1 MMVIVIFI
9 IIIII
14 FIIVALVVVII
25 IIIIIMKTNV
35 THLFGSRDAK
45 FENLGETNVLTCEM
59 FTSTFRSGLKYVS
72 CLSFQLIM
80 MKAA

>member
-14 FIIVALVVVII
+14 FIIVALVIIII

-35 THLFGSRDAK
+35 THLFGSSK
-45 FENLGETNVLTCEM
+45 FENLGKTTVLTCEM

>member
-1 MMVIVIFI
+1 MMIIVIVI
-9 IIIII
+9 
-14 FIIVALVVVII
+14 VII

-35 THLFGSRDAK
+35 THIFSSRDAK
-45 FENLGETNVLTCEM
+45 FENLGETTVLACEM